1 MTYSFTFAGLVVLGI
16 VGLLLASNEKTYP
29 AVLFVLVL
37 MIVLLIVR
45 NYKQAENVLLTKG

>member
-45 NYKQAENVLLTKG
+45 NYKQAENILLTKG